1 LNVAFQLFSLG
12 TPDTSNADNTEVKT
26 KEEKKEQEERNKN
39 EFI

>member
-1 LNVAFQLFSLG
+1 LALQTLAMQII
-12 TPDTSNADNTEVKT
+12 PEVKT